1 MGTMSTLRKMKG
13 VAAVELAVLL
23 VPLVIITFGMAELG
37 RAFYYYNGVVKSVRS
52 ASRYLSMQEH
62 GAGEA
67 AARCLAVYGIAV
79 AGAGGAC
86 AGSDPVV
93 PGLETGM
100 VDISYEPAVP
110 TGYSANTI
118 DLVTVTIAGLPFQG
132 VTSFPVEVAAFGPIT
147 STMRQGRP

>member
-1 MGTMSTLRKMKG
+1 MGTLSMLRKMRG

-37 RAFYYYNGVVKSVRS
+37 RAFYYYNGAVKSVRS
-52 ASRYLSMQEH
+52 ASRYLSMQER

-67 AARCLAVYGIAV
+67 AARCLAVYGIAA
-79 AGAGGAC
+79 AGSAGAC
-86 AGSDPVV
+86 AGDDPVV

-100 VDISYEPAVP
+100 VDITYEPAVA
-110 TGYSANTI
+110 TGYSTSTI
-118 DLVTVTIAGLPFQG
+118 DLVTVTISGLPFQA